1 MKSKWKITVASAGLV
16 LTLLLSACQS
26 AAPGQTPS
34 APSAATLA
42 NYINIDDARNA
53 ALQAAS
59 VTDSDVSVER
69 VWLSGEGDTALYSV
83 QFASPEGALYQY
95 DVNAVTGEAKAVE
108 PVDYERQKQ
117 EAALEREAEATALGA
132 SAQPSAS
139 SQPAASASDI
149 PAASQPAASLGEITL
164 ERAKEIALNNAG
176 VKAADATFIETKL
189 DYEGFRKV
197 YDIEFV
203 TLSGG
208 AYKEYDYEIA
218 VSDGTI
224 VGYDFDVEG
233 YIDPA
238 VAQPGNSQTA
248 TDIGVDKA
256 KEIALNH
263 ASVKAADATFVKAK
277 PDYDDGRLV
286 YEIEF
291 IAVSNGTAKE
301 YDYEILASDDTI
313 VSYDY
318 DVETK
323 YTVPSGNTQTGT
335 TQTAGYIGVEK
346 AKEIALN
353 HAGVKAAD
361 ATFVE
366 TKRDYEN
373 GRLVYEIEFIVVSN
387 GTAKEYDYEVAASDG
402 TIVSYD
408 YDVEASYTVPSGNT
422 QPGGTQTASDIGLD
436 KAKEIALTHAGIKAA
451 DATFI
456 EAKRDY
462 DDGRLVYEL
471 EFIVISNGTAK
482 EYDYEVA
489 ASDGTIV
496 SYDYD
501 IEASYTVPSGNT
513 QTTGTL
519 AEADAKALALAQ
531 VAGATA
537 DNIYKWKKD
546 YDDGRWIY
554 EGKIVYNGWEYEF
567 EMDASTGAFLEWDIE
582 SVFD

>member
-1 MKSKWKITVASAGLV
+1 MKSKWKITVASAGLA

-117 EAALEREAEATALGA
+117 EAALEREAEATAPGT

-139 SQPAASASDI
+139 NQPSASASDL
-149 PAASQPAASLGEITL
+149 PAASQPAAQGEITL
-164 ERAKEIALNNAG
+164 ERAKEIALAHAG
-176 VKAADATFIETKL
+176 IKAADATFIETKL

-203 TLSGG
+203 TLFGST
-208 AYKEYDYEIA
+208 YKEYDYEIA
-218 VSDGTI
+218 ASDGTI

-233 YIDPA
+233 YIAPA
-238 VAQPGNSQTA
+238 VTQPGGTQA
-248 TDIGVDKA
+248 TGDIGLD
-256 KEIALNH
+256 
-263 ASVKAADATFVKAK
+263 
-277 PDYDDGRLV
+277 
-286 YEIEF
+286 
-291 IAVSNGTAKE
+291 
-301 YDYEILASDDTI
+301 
-313 VSYDY
+313 
-318 DVETK
+318 
-323 YTVPSGNTQTGT
+323 
-335 TQTAGYIGVEK
+335 K

-361 ATFVE
+361 TTFVE

-373 GRLVYEIEFIVVSN
+373 GRLVYEIEFVVLSGN
-387 GTAKEYDYEVAASDG
+387 TYKEYDYEVAASDG

-408 YDVEASYTVPSGNT
+408 YDIEAAYTVPSGNAQT
-422 QPGGTQTASDIGLD
+422 GGTQTTGDIGLD

-513 QTTGTL
+513 QTGDTL
-519 AEADAKALALAQ
+519 SEAEAKALVLAQ
-531 VAGATA
+531 IPGATETH
-537 DNIYKWKKD
+537 IMKWKLEK
-546 YDDGRWIY
+546 DDGRWVY
-554 EGKIVYNGWEYEF
+554 EGEVVYDTWEYEF
-567 EMDASTGAFLEWDIE
+567 EMDAANGTILEWDIE

>member
-26 AAPGQTPS
+26 AAPGQMPS

-117 EAALEREAEATALGA
+117 EAALEREAEATAPGA

-149 PAASQPAASLGEITL
+149 PAASQPAASQGEITL
-164 ERAKEIALNNAG
+164 ERAKEIALNHAG

-203 TLSGG
+203 ILSGG
-208 AYKEYDYEIA
+208 AYKEYDYEIT

-233 YIDPA
+233 YIAPA
-238 VAQPGNSQTA
+238 VTQPGTTQT
-248 TDIGVDKA
+248 TGDIGVDKA

-263 ASVKAADATFVKAK
+263 AGVKTADATFIEAK
-277 PDYDDGRLV
+277 RDYDDGRFV
-286 YEIEF
+286 YE
-291 IAVSNGTAKE
+291 
-301 YDYEILASDDTI
+301 L
-313 VSYDY
+313 
-318 DVETK
+318 
-323 YTVPSGNTQTGT
+323 
-335 TQTAGYIGVEK
+335 
-346 AKEIALN
+346 
-353 HAGVKAAD
+353 
-361 ATFVE
+361 
-366 TKRDYEN
+366 
-373 GRLVYEIEFIVVSN
+373 EFIVIAN

-408 YDVEASYTVPSGNT
+408 YDIEAAYTVPSGNAQT
-422 QPGGTQTASDIGLD
+422 GGTQTTGDIGLD
-436 KAKEIALTHAGIKAA
+436 KAKEIALTHAGVKAA

-501 IEASYTVPSGNT
+501 IEASYTVPSGTT

>member
-1 MKSKWKITVASAGLV
+1 MKNTRVKIALAASALS

-26 AAPGQTPS
+26 AAPGQTTPNA
-34 APSAATLA
+34 APTAATLA

-59 VTDSDVSVER
+59 VTDSDVNVER

-95 DVNAVTGEAKAVE
+95 DVNAVTGEATAVE

-117 EAALEREAEATALGA
+117 EAALEREAEATAPGA

-139 SQPAASASDI
+139 NQPSASASDL
-149 PAASQPAASLGEITL
+149 PAAAQGEITL
-164 ERAKEIALNNAG
+164 ERAKEIALAHAG
-176 VKAADATFIETKL
+176 IKAADAIFIETKL

-203 TLSGG
+203 TLSGST
-208 AYKEYDYEIA
+208 YKEYDYEIA
-218 VSDGTI
+218 ASDGTI

-233 YIDPA
+233 YIAPA
-238 VAQPGNSQTA
+238 VTQPGGTQA
-248 TDIGVDKA
+248 TGDIGLDKA

-263 ASVKAADATFVKAK
+263 AGVKAVDATFIEAK
-277 PDYDDGRLV
+277 RDYDDGRLV
-286 YEIEF
+286 YELEF
-291 IAVSNGTAKE
+291 IVIANGTAKE
-301 YDYEILASDDTI
+301 YDYEILASD
-313 VSYDY
+313 
-318 DVETK
+318 
-323 YTVPSGNTQTGT
+323 
-335 TQTAGYIGVEK
+335 
-346 AKEIALN
+346 
-353 HAGVKAAD
+353 
-361 ATFVE
+361 
-366 TKRDYEN
+366 
-373 GRLVYEIEFIVVSN
+373 
-387 GTAKEYDYEVAASDG
+387 G

-408 YDVEASYTVPSGNT
+408 YDIEAAYTVPSGNAQT
-422 QPGGTQTASDIGLD
+422 GGTQTTGDIGLD

>member
-1 MKSKWKITVASAGLV
+1 MKNTRVKIALAASALS

-26 AAPGQTPS
+26 AAPGQTTPNA
-34 APSAATLA
+34 APTAATLA

-59 VTDSDVSVER
+59 VTDSDVNVER

-95 DVNAVTGEAKAVE
+95 DVNAVTGEATAVE

-117 EAALEREAEATALGA
+117 EAALEREAEATAPGA
-132 SAQPSAS
+132 SAQP
-139 SQPAASASDI
+139 AASATDI
-149 PAASQPAASLGEITL
+149 PAASQPVVSQGEITL
-164 ERAKEIALNNAG
+164 ERAKEIALTHAG
-176 VKAADATFIETKL
+176 VKAADATFVEAKL
-189 DYEGFRKV
+189 DYEGFLKV
-197 YDIEFV
+197 YEIEFV

-233 YIDPA
+233 YIAPA
-238 VAQPGNSQTA
+238 VTQPG
-248 TDIGVDKA
+248 G
-256 KEIALNH
+256 
-263 ASVKAADATFVKAK
+263 
-277 PDYDDGRLV
+277 
-286 YEIEF
+286 
-291 IAVSNGTAKE
+291 
-301 YDYEILASDDTI
+301 
-313 VSYDY
+313 
-318 DVETK
+318 
-323 YTVPSGNTQTGT
+323 
-335 TQTAGYIGVEK
+335 TQTAGDIGLDK

-353 HAGVKAAD
+353 HAGVKVAD

-373 GRLVYEIEFIVVSN
+373 GRLVYEIEFIVLSGN
-387 GTAKEYDYEVAASDG
+387 SYKEYDYEVAASDG

-408 YDVEASYTVPSGNT
+408 YDIETSYTVPSGNT
-422 QPGGTQTASDIGLD
+422 QTGGTQTAGDIGLD
-436 KAKEIALTHAGIKAA
+436 KAKEIALNHAGVKAA

>member
-59 VTDSDVSVER
+59 VTDCDVSVER

-117 EAALEREAEATALGA
+117 EAALEREAEATAPGT

-139 SQPAASASDI
+139 NQPSASASDL
-149 PAASQPAASLGEITL
+149 PAASQPAAQGEITL
-164 ERAKEIALNNAG
+164 ERAKEIALAHAG
-176 VKAADATFIETKL
+176 IKAADATFIETKL

-208 AYKEYDYEIA
+208 AYKEYDYEIT

-233 YIDPA
+233 YIAPA
-238 VAQPGNSQTA
+238 VTQP
-248 TDIGVDKA
+248 
-256 KEIALNH
+256 
-263 ASVKAADATFVKAK
+263 
-277 PDYDDGRLV
+277 
-286 YEIEF
+286 
-291 IAVSNGTAKE
+291 
-301 YDYEILASDDTI
+301 
-313 VSYDY
+313 
-318 DVETK
+318 
-323 YTVPSGNTQTGT
+323 GT
-335 TQTAGYIGVEK
+335 TQTTGDIGLDK

-353 HAGVKAAD
+353 HAGVKAAE

-373 GRLVYEIEFIVVSN
+373 GRLVYEIEFVVLSGN
-387 GTAKEYDYEVAASDG
+387 TYKEYDYEVAASDG

-408 YDVEASYTVPSGNT
+408 YDIEASYTVPSGNT
-422 QPGGTQTASDIGLD
+422 QTGGTQTASDIGLD

-537 DNIYKWKKD
+537 DNIFKWKKD

>member
-1 MKSKWKITVASAGLV
+1 MKNTRVKIALAASALS

-26 AAPGQTPS
+26 AAPGQTTPNA
-34 APSAATLA
+34 APTAATLA

-59 VTDSDVSVER
+59 VTDSDVNVER

-95 DVNAVTGEAKAVE
+95 DVNAVTGEATAVE

-117 EAALEREAEATALGA
+117 EAALEREAEATAPGA
-132 SAQPSAS
+132 SAQP
-139 SQPAASASDI
+139 AASATDI
-149 PAASQPAASLGEITL
+149 PAASQPVVSQGEITL
-164 ERAKEIALNNAG
+164 ERAKEIALAHAG

-203 TLSGG
+203 TLSGS

-233 YIDPA
+233 YVAPA
-238 VAQPGNSQTA
+238 VTQPGGTQT
-248 TDIGVDKA
+248 TGDIGVD
-256 KEIALNH
+256 
-263 ASVKAADATFVKAK
+263 
-277 PDYDDGRLV
+277 
-286 YEIEF
+286 
-291 IAVSNGTAKE
+291 
-301 YDYEILASDDTI
+301 
-313 VSYDY
+313 
-318 DVETK
+318 
-323 YTVPSGNTQTGT
+323 
-335 TQTAGYIGVEK
+335 K

-366 TKRDYEN
+366 TKQDYEN
-373 GRLVYEIEFIVVSN
+373 
-387 GTAKEYDYEVAASDG
+387 
-402 TIVSYD
+402 
-408 YDVEASYTVPSGNT
+408 
-422 QPGGTQTASDIGLD
+422 
-436 KAKEIALTHAGIKAA
+436 
-451 DATFI
+451 
-456 EAKRDY
+456 
-462 DDGRLVYEL
+462 GRLVYEL
-471 EFIVISNGTAK
+471 EFIVVSGGSAK

-501 IEASYTVPSGNT
+501 IEAAFTIPGGSVQTGGNQTTGSITLERAKEIALNHAGVKAADATFVETKQDYENGRLVYELEFIVVSGGFAKEYDYEVAAADGSIVSYDYDIEASYTVPTGNT
-513 QTTGTL
+513 QTGGTL
-519 AEADAKALALAQ
+519 SEADAKALALAQ

-546 YDDGRWIY
+546 YDDGRWVY
-554 EGKIVYNGWEYEF
+554 EGKIVYNTWEYEF
-567 EMDASTGAFLEWDIE
+567 EMDAATGAFLEWDME